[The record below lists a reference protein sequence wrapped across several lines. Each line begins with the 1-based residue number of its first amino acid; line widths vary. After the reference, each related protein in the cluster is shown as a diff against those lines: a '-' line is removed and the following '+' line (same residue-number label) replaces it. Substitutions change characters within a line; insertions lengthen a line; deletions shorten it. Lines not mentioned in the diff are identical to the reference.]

1 MTTDN
6 NLKDFLD
13 AKADLYN
20 RPSFIA
26 LDPISIPHRFTLPQD
41 IEIMGFWAAVLAW
54 GQRPVILK
62 KAAEL
67 ITLMDGAP
75 YDFVRNH
82 HDSDLKR
89 FLAFKHRTFN
99 ATDALYFLH
108 FFRQYYQ
115 TNDSLE
121 DAFLVDV
128 AEPKSGANDSR
139 NQAEYGSG
147 ANPTGAGL
155 KITGLKSGAEDLPS
169 RSGYGSVANPRRES
183 PAPDFSPAITVEGNL
198 IAFHDRFCCDPFFPA
213 RTRKHIATPARN
225 SSCKRLLMFLR
236 WMVRQDDQGVD
247 FGLWTRLKPDQLVIP
262 IDVHVNR
269 VARSLGMLTRP
280 QTDWKA
286 ALELTAVLRRFDP
299 TDPVRYDFALF
310 GLGVEGEL

>member
-1 MTTDN
+1 MMNDELQTAVDIN
-6 NLKDFLD
+6 YSSIKNFLD

-20 RPSFIA
+20 RPSFIER
-26 LDPISIPHRFTLPQD
+26 DPISIPHRFNRKQD
-41 IEIMGFWAAVLAW
+41 IEIMGFWSAVLAW

-67 ITLMDGAP
+67 VEHMDGAP

-82 HDSDLKR
+82 QESDLKR

-108 FFRQYYQ
+108 FFQQYYQ
-115 TNDSLE
+115 ENDSLE
-121 DAFLVDV
+121 DAFL
-128 AEPKSGANDSR
+128 
-139 NQAEYGSG
+139 GS
-147 ANPTGAGL
+147 A
-155 KITGLKSGAEDLPS
+155 LPEQ
-169 RSGYGSVANPRRES
+169 P
-183 PAPDFSPAITVEGNL
+183 TVEQAL
-198 IAFHDRFCCDPFFPA
+198 ITFHDRFCCDPFFPD

-236 WMVRQDDQGVD
+236 WMVRQDDCGVD
-247 FGLWTRLKPDQLVIP
+247 FGIWTRLHPSQLVMP

-269 VARSLGMLTRP
+269 VARQLRLLTRP

-286 ALELTAVLRRFDP
+286 ALELTETLRQFDP
-299 TDPVRYDFALF
+299 ADPVRYDFALF

>member
-1 MTTDN
+1 MN
-6 NLKDFLD
+6 NEHRAVVSDHHYSLKKFLD

-20 RPSFIA
+20 RPSFIER
-26 LDPISIPHRFTLPQD
+26 DPISIPHRFSRKQD

-67 ITLMDGAP
+67 VEHMDGAP
-75 YDFVRNH
+75 YEFVRNH
-82 HDSDLKR
+82 QESDLKR

-108 FFRQYYQ
+108 FFHQYYQ
-115 TNDSLE
+115 ANDSLE
-121 DAFLVDV
+121 DAFVRSAVGKPLAV
-128 AEPKSGANDSR
+128 ESSESGF
-139 NQAEYGSG
+139 
-147 ANPTGAGL
+147 
-155 KITGLKSGAEDLPS
+155 PS
-169 RSGYGSVANPRRES
+169 EHR
-183 PAPDFSPAITVEGNL
+183 PAASLTVEQSL
-198 IAFHDRFCCDPFFPA
+198 IAFHDRFCCDPFFPD

-236 WMVRQDDQGVD
+236 WMVRQDDRGVD
-247 FGLWTRLKPDQLVIP
+247 FGLWTRLRPDQLVMP

-269 VARSLGMLTRP
+269 VSRQLGLLTRP

-286 ALELTAVLRRFDP
+286 ALELTEALRQFDP
-299 TDPVRYDFALF
+299 ADPVLYDFALF

>member
-1 MTTDN
+1 
-6 NLKDFLD
+6 
-13 AKADLYN
+13 
-20 RPSFIA
+20 
-26 LDPISIPHRFTLPQD
+26 
-41 IEIMGFWAAVLAW
+41 MGFWAAVLAW

-67 ITLMDGAP
+67 VEHMDGAP

-82 HDSDLKR
+82 QESDLKR

-108 FFRQYYQ
+108 FFRQYYRV
-115 TNDSLE
+115 NESLE
-121 DAFLVDV
+121 DAFVTV
-128 AEPKSGANDSR
+128 AQPGGTVG
-139 NQAEYGSG
+139 QA
-147 ANPTGAGL
+147 L
-155 KITGLKSGAEDLPS
+155 IT
-169 RSGYGSVANPRRES
+169 
-183 PAPDFSPAITVEGNL
+183 
-198 IAFHDRFCCDPFFPA
+198 FHDRFCCDPFFPD

-236 WMVRQDDQGVD
+236 WMVRQDDRGVD
-247 FGLWTRLKPDQLVIP
+247 FGLWTRLRPSQLVMP

-269 VARSLGMLTRP
+269 VSRRLGLLTRS

-286 ALELTAVLRRFDP
+286 ALELTEALRRFDP
-299 TDPVRYDFALF
+299 ADPVRYDFALF

>member
-1 MTTDN
+1 MDKADKPVFWGLLLTN
-6 NLKDFLD
+6 SLKDFLD
-13 AKADLYN
+13 EKADFYN

-26 LDPISIPHRFTLPQD
+26 RDPIAIPHRFSRKQD

-62 KAAEL
+62 KATEL
-67 ITLMDGAP
+67 VEHMDGTP

-82 HDSDLKR
+82 QESDLKR

-115 TNDSLE
+115 ENESLE
-121 DAFLVDV
+121 DAFL
-128 AEPKSGANDSR
+128 A
-139 NQAEYGSG
+139 
-147 ANPTGAGL
+147 L
-155 KITGLKSGAEDLPS
+155 
-169 RSGYGSVANPRRES
+169 
-183 PAPDFSPAITVEGNL
+183 PAPSPIGPPVMVVPTTPDGTETVQQAL
-198 IAFHDRFCCDPFFPA
+198 IYFHDRFCCDPFFPD
-213 RTRKHIATPARN
+213 RTRKHIATPVRN

-236 WMVRQDDQGVD
+236 WMVRQDTNGVD
-247 FGLWTRLKPDQLVIP
+247 FGLWTRLSPRQLVIP

-269 VARSLGMLTRP
+269 VARRLDLLTRP

-286 ALELTAVLRRFDP
+286 ALALTETLRQLDP
-299 TDPVRYDFALF
+299 ADPVRYDFALF
-310 GLGVEGEL
+310 GLGVEGAL